1 LKISRLGPPIVFC
14 VGIVGGRVGRP
25 SSVGLGGLRI
35 LPPAGGNMGF
45 KYSDEDGL
53 RRLILRYVREWNKR
67 MPLEP
72 SNYLIV
78 ILDDVD
84 EAPIEPPALQI
95 LPS

>member
-1 LKISRLGPPIVFC
+1 
-14 VGIVGGRVGRP
+14 
-25 SSVGLGGLRI
+25 
-35 LPPAGGNMGF
+35 MGF

-84 EAPIEPPALQI
+84 EAPIDLLSKSCHHEIKSALPKRLN
-95 LPS
+95 LPYLLPVQG

>member
-1 LKISRLGPPIVFC
+1 
-14 VGIVGGRVGRP
+14 
-25 SSVGLGGLRI
+25 
-35 LPPAGGNMGF
+35 MGF